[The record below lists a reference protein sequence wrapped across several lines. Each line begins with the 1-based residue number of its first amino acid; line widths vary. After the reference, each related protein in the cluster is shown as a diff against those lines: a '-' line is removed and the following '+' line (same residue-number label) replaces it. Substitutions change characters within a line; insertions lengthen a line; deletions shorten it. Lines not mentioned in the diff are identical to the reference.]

1 MRPALHTTQLN
12 WTEVFERQPWRAA
25 AAVLLLAAAVLLSA
39 CAGSGDPGASNF
51 GKSGLSGGGASG
63 KIPPP
68 IALIAM
74 NGLPQDK
81 AGILADGLA
90 EEAGSRD
97 IAIVQGNFSDGYQL
111 AGTFEPVQ
119 EGGGIRVVYRWTLT
133 GNTGGV
139 LHTIEG
145 QELVPATSGD
155 PWAGVDA
162 VVIRR
167 IASLTAENLAT
178 RLAQLGFRV
187 RQAGILPP
195 THTFARAGPNA
206 EKEYDLETFYG
217 PGSPLATAS
226 ITPDELYSLTPEELD
241 RRITEAAQKAAAQ
254 RLNPSGGSSLAALM
268 GEDEAAG
275 GVADEAVAD
284 LPTAKP
290 APDPKT
296 EVAEKT
302 VAAAA
307 PDGGG
312 QLQIDQVALVG
323 VSGSPGRGND
333 ELYKAMR
340 KVLRLAGWPVT
351 AKAGRTALAITG
363 EVEIGEARG
372 GVQQVSLAWAVKLP
386 DGKVLGTVRQQNDV
400 PAGSLNEGWG
410 QTAGFAAEAAAE
422 GIFALVDQVR
432 GTSAVR

>member
-1 MRPALHTTQLN
+1 MQLSG
-12 WTEVFERQPWRAA
+12 TGAFGRLWRALA
-25 AAVLLLAAAVLLSA
+25 ATLLLAAALLLSA
-39 CAGSGDPGASNF
+39 CAGSGDSGVSNF

-81 AGILADGLA
+81 AGILADALA
-90 EEAGSRD
+90 EEAGKRD

-119 EGGGIRVVYRWTLT
+119 EGGGIRVIYRWTLT

-139 LHTIEG
+139 LHTVEG
-145 QELVPATSGD
+145 QELVPVTGGD

-162 VVIRR
+162 VVIGR

-195 THTFARAGPNA
+195 VHTFARAGPNA

-226 ITPDELYSLTPEELD
+226 ITPDELYSLSPEELD
-241 RRITEAAQKAAAQ
+241 RRITEAAQKAAAEK
-254 RLNPSGGSSLAALM
+254 LNAAGGSSLAALM
-268 GEDEAAG
+268 GEDDAVSG
-275 GVADEAVAD
+275 KADNAMAD
-284 LPTAKP
+284 LPTARP

-296 EVAEKT
+296 EVAEQA
-302 VAAAA
+302 VAAAE

-333 ELYKAMR
+333 ELYRAMR
-340 KVLRLAGWPVT
+340 KVLRQAGWPVT
-351 AKAGRTALAITG
+351 GKAGKTALAISG
-363 EVEIGEARG
+363 KVEIGKAKG
-372 GVQQVSLAWAVKLP
+372 GVQQVNLAWAVKLP

-422 GIFALVDQVR
+422 GIFALVDQAR
-432 GTSAVR
+432 GASTVQ